1 MQVACFRKRALA
13 NINLSRLCFIGMWRQ
28 QKFVPYRYVKSV
40 DGSPVT
46 PPKPRSR
53 IRRLAP
59 TILITLGSLLLAN
72 VAWPIISY
80 QIAVS
85 PSLQKQQLVSPLV
98 QSPLTH
104 TQSNHPD
111 DIRAMA
117 APELTD
123 IELDFS
129 NPKNWFPQ
137 AGYTTAETEKS
148 YYVHIP
154 KLDIRSAQ
162 VIVGGEDLND
172 ALIQYPGTALPGQAG
187 SPVIFGHSVLRAF
200 YNPKFSNPHR
210 YISIFSKIMTLEKGD
225 EIMVDYDGVS
235 YTYEVRDKI
244 EVKPE
249 DISILEQRFNNR
261 ELKLITCVPEGTYLR
276 RGVVIA
282 QLVDLN

>member
-1 MQVACFRKRALA
+1 
-13 NINLSRLCFIGMWRQ
+13 MWRQ
-28 QKFVPYRYVKSV
+28 QKFVPYRYIKQAVGESI
-40 DGSPVT
+40 D

-59 TILITLGSLLLAN
+59 TILITLGSLLLAT

-80 QIAVS
+80 QLTVA
-85 PSLQKQQLVSPLV
+85 PGLQKQQLASPLV
-98 QSPLTH
+98 NSPLAQTDTH
-104 TQSNHPD
+104 HAD
-111 DIRAMA
+111 AIRVLA
-117 APELTD
+117 APELVG

-129 NPKNWFPQ
+129 DPRNWFPQ
-137 AGYTTAETEKS
+137 ADYAASEQAKS

-154 KLDIRSAQ
+154 KLDVRSAQ
-162 VIVGGEDLND
+162 VMIGGEDLNQS
-172 ALIQYPGTALPGQAG
+172 LIQYPGTALPGQAG
-187 SPVIFGHSVLRAF
+187 SPVIFGHSVLRSF

-225 EIMVDYDGVS
+225 EIFVDYDGVS
-235 YTYEVRDKI
+235 YTYEVKDKI

>member
-1 MQVACFRKRALA
+1 ML
-13 NINLSRLCFIGMWRQ
+13 RQ
-28 QKFVPYRYVKSV
+28 QKFVPYRYTKQVGDAKVIS
-40 DGSPVT
+40 S
-46 PPKPRSR
+46 KPRSR

-80 QIAVS
+80 QLAVA
-85 PSLQKQQLVSPLV
+85 PGLQKQQLVSPLV
-98 QSPLTH
+98 RTAPTQTGS
-104 TQSNHPD
+104 TQSD
-111 DIRAMA
+111 DIRALA

-137 AGYTTAETEKS
+137 ADYATTPQENV

-162 VIVGGEDLND
+162 VIVGGEDLNE

-210 YISIFSKIMTLEKGD
+210 YVSIFSKIMTLEKGD
-225 EIMVDYDGVS
+225 EILVDYDGIS